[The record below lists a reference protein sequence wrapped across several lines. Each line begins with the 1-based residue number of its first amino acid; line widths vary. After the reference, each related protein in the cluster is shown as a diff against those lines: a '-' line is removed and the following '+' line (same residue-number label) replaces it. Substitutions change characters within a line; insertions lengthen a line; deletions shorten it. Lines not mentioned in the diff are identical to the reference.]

1 MSFSFST
8 LITIFLTRPF
18 IKSLFFFS
26 FLVFRF
32 KSFTYLPTQSNQPFS
47 EKQLQTYRM
56 IKSLY
61 DKGLSYRRI
70 TKQLND
76 KGITTN
82 KGNQWGVSGNSV
94 YSVLKRYKEREGRLK
109 HKNKKYEPVFSK
121 MWVE

>member
-1 MSFSFST
+1 MN
-8 LITIFLTRPF
+8 PDA
-18 IKSLFFFS
+18 
-26 FLVFRF
+26 
-32 KSFTYLPTQSNQPFS
+32 FS
-47 EKQLQTYRM
+47 EKQLQTYRL

-76 KGITTN
+76 KGITTH

-94 YSVLKRYKEREGRLK
+94 YSVLKRYKEREERIK
-109 HKNKKYEPVFSK
+109 YKNKKYEPTYSK